1 MYSDRLLL
9 TTFYDLA
16 FFSFSLT
23 YFVDFNF
30 ECNMHVRYG
39 NEQSIARA
47 LADVM
52 LQRVTVAVLA
62 FSGQNYKPRPCV

>member
-30 ECNMHVRYG
+30 ECNMHVRYDI
-39 NEQSIARA
+39 EHSIPRA
-47 LADVM
+47 L
-52 LQRVTVAVLA
+52 LVAVM
-62 FSGQNYKPRPCV
+62 QQRKYHIRMP